1 MRKLAFSLHFHQKNY
16 ITYKTFYQV
25 NKAIQ
30 DDPTLETKKAKRQ
43 IARTAELHD
52 TNIAQ
57 RVEVIVEHFRTTV
70 MQELDGNAK
79 AMVITDSRQGAVK
92 YRQAMD
98 EYLNKK
104 GYSDIKALVAF
115 SGKVKVDDVEYSEAK
130 MNGFSEDKLPEKFDK
145 DGYQVLLVAN
155 KYQTGFDQKKLC
167 AMYILKKLRGVNAVQ
182 TLSRLNRI
190 CAPYKKQTF
199 ILDFKNDYED
209 MKAAFAPYYTSTFLA
224 NSVNPRNIY
233 ELEKKI
239 DAYGIIDYDDVMK
252 FNEWMYKGL
261 MDKKQ
266 VVQLLANHKEG
277 MTRSEIGKQVHF
289 DGKMLTVVLKNLE
302 RCDFVLRY
310 SQLGN
315 KVKDAIYRLSD
326 FYTLF
331 YFKYVQANNSLDE
344 QWWSKH
350 FNSHSVES
358 WQGQTF
364 ELVCMTH
371 VDAIK
376 QKLGIA
382 GIATDVSA
390 WRYVPKNDSEKGA
403 QIDMVISRADR
414 AINLCEMKFA
424 LGKYQVSADYAD
436 YIRDRA
442 ELFRTKTKTKYAVVP
457 TMVTTYGVAEGANS
471 SVAQQEITMEDLFRG
486 NTL

>member
-1 MRKLAFSLHFHQKNY
+1 MGIQMNLIGRNREIEELDRCLKSDQSEFVVVY
-16 ITYKTFYQV
+16 GRRRVGKTFLVEEFFNRQYDFSFVGGHNLPVKKQLR
-25 NKAIQ
+25 NFAKAIKHYAH
-30 DDPTLETKKAKRQ
+30 L
-43 IARTAELHD
+43 
-52 TNIAQ
+52 
-57 RVEVIVEHFRTTV
+57 VEQPKF
-70 MQELDGNAK
+70 
-79 AMVITDSRQGAVK
+79 TDW
-92 YRQAMD
+92 
-98 EYLNKK
+98 
-104 GYSDIKALVAF
+104 
-115 SGKVKVDDVEYSEAK
+115 SEAFDSLTEWIDSQSSDHK
-130 MNGFSEDKLPEKFDK
+130 KVIFFDEMPWIDTPKSDFVEEFENFWNGWATRRKDILFIATGSATSWMIDKLVENQGGLHCRITNSIYLSPFTLYESEQYLRARRCAWD
-145 DGYQVLLVAN
+145 
-155 KYQTGFDQKKLC
+155 KYQILQAYMILGGVPFYWSLLDTRLSLVQNIDRLFFRKNALLKIEFDELYN
-167 AMYILKKLRGVNAVQ
+167 ALFAHAEYYI
-182 TLSRLNRI
+182 
-190 CAPYKKQTF
+190 
-199 ILDFKNDYED
+199 
-209 MKAAFAPYYTSTFLA
+209 
-224 NSVNPRNIY
+224 
-233 ELEKKI
+233 
-239 DAYGIIDYDDVMK
+239 
-252 FNEWMYKGL
+252 
-261 MDKKQ
+261 Q

-277 MTRSEIGKQVHF
+277 LTRSEIGKQAHF
-289 DGKMLTVVLKNLE
+289 DGRMLTVVLKNLE

-382 GIATDVSA
+382 GIATEVSA
-390 WRYVPKNDSEKGA
+390 WRYVPKSDSEKGA

-414 AINLCEMKFA
+414 VINLCEMKFA

-442 ELFRTKTKTKYAVVP
+442 ELFRAKTKTKYAIVP

-471 SVAQQEITMEDLFRG
+471 SIAQQEITMEDLFRR
-486 NTL
+486 NES

>member
-1 MRKLAFSLHFHQKNY
+1 MGMPMNLIGRNREIEELDRCLKSDQSEFVVVY
-16 ITYKTFYQV
+16 GRRRVGKTFLVEEFFNRQYDFSFVGGHNLPVKKQLR
-25 NKAIQ
+25 NFAKAI
-30 DDPTLETKKAKRQ
+30 KHY
-43 IARTAELHD
+43 ARLP
-52 TNIAQ
+52 
-57 RVEVIVEHFRTTV
+57 
-70 MQELDGNAK
+70 
-79 AMVITDSRQGAVK
+79 
-92 YRQAMD
+92 
-98 EYLNKK
+98 
-104 GYSDIKALVAF
+104 
-115 SGKVKVDDVEYSEAK
+115 
-130 MNGFSEDKLPEKFDK
+130 KLPEFADWSEAFDSLTGWIESQSSDHKKVIFFDEMPWIDTPKSDFVEEFENFWNGWAARRK
-145 DGYQVLLVAN
+145 DILFVATGSATSWMIDKLVENQGGLHCRITNSIYLNPFTLYESEQYLRARRCAWDRYQILQAYMILGGVPFYWNLLDTRLSLVQNIDRLFFRKNALL
-155 KYQTGFDQKKLC
+155 KIEFDELYN
-167 AMYILKKLRGVNAVQ
+167 ALFSHAEYYI
-182 TLSRLNRI
+182 
-190 CAPYKKQTF
+190 
-199 ILDFKNDYED
+199 
-209 MKAAFAPYYTSTFLA
+209 
-224 NSVNPRNIY
+224 
-233 ELEKKI
+233 
-239 DAYGIIDYDDVMK
+239 
-252 FNEWMYKGL
+252 
-261 MDKKQ
+261 Q

-382 GIATDVSA
+382 GIATEVSA